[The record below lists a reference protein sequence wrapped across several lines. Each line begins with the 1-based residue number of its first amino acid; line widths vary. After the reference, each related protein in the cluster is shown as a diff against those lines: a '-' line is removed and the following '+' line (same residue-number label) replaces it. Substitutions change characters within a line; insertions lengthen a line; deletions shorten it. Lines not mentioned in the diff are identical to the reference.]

1 MIQAMDHCLPGK
13 KVFARSAQRGEGREK
28 QPLREMAIAAALEP
42 EEYPV
47 SRLHRFRTPEV

>member
-13 KVFARSAQRGEGREK
+13 KVFARSAQTGEGREK
-28 QPLREMAIAAALEP
+28 QPLREMAIAAALGP

-47 SRLHRFRTPEV
+47 SRLHRFRTP